1 MSGRRQESTS
11 TVIGRRLIG
20 SIGRETPPGSDL
32 PSRDPRSRSPGKL
45 EQRIPRRARRPLAVR
60 AASAPIGEERHCHPG
75 GMEDEA
81 GEEHELSRHRADRRP
96 LPDVTE
102 RRDRDGVDEQLADVA
117 RYLDQE
123 DPAVVPPQ
131 PAPRRLEEGDVE
143 VRGLIV
149 MVENLVPAVV
159 DPRTLPAEDRSEE
172 VDFQD
177 MRPDAPEIEETVA
190 SGLDAKKDGDEK
202 ADQDERKG

>member
-1 MSGRRQESTS
+1 MQLSRIVEKTDRLVFHRFDRSGDT
-11 TVIGRRLIG
+11 TG
-20 SIGRETPPGSDL
+20 DL
-32 PSRDPRSRSPGKL
+32 PSRNLRSRSSGKL

-60 AASAPIGEERHCHPG
+60 AASAPIGEEGHRHPG

-81 GEEHELSRHRADRRP
+81 GEQHELSRHRADRCP
-96 LPDVTE
+96 LPNVIE
-102 RRDRDGVDEQLADVA
+102 RRDRDGVDEQLAGVA
-117 RYLDQE
+117 CHLDQE

-131 PAPRRLEEGDVE
+131 AAPCRLEEGDME

-149 MVENLVPAVV
+149 MVEDLVPAVI
-159 DPRTLPAEDRSEE
+159 DTWTLPAEDRAEE

-177 MRPDAPEIEETVA
+177 MRPYAPEIEEAVA

-202 ADQDERKG
+202 ADQHERQG